1 MSRKPETLTVL
12 IAAAVLVQAG
22 TIGRLGADS
31 SRQNLSEGTK
41 QADMATGLSLE
52 AS

>member
-12 IAAAVLVQAG
+12 IAAAILVQAG

-31 SRQNLSEGTK
+31 SGQNLSEGTK